1 MEGKMTEKYLKAEQV
16 AEIFNVGVKA
26 VYQWVYQGLVPDVKK
41 PLRFKLQTV
50 EQWLKERGNK

>member
-1 MEGKMTEKYLKAEQV
+1 MTEKYLKAEQV